1 MWREIGTSCDFCP
14 LGMRQYGK
22 MTSGPE
28 KAFYVL
34 AFLETKSFARVQRQ
48 FRRNYGKI
56 PPSKP
61 PVRAWYEDQRG
72 LCKN

>member
-1 MWREIGTSCDFCP
+1 MWREIGASCAFCP
-14 LGMRQYGK
+14 LGIRQYSK
-22 MTSGPE
+22 MASGPE

-34 AFLETKSFARVQRQ
+34 AFLENKSVAKVLQQ

-56 PPSKP
+56 SPSKP
-61 PVRAWYEDQRG
+61 SVRVWYDDQRG